1 MHPHS
6 PTVHAVV
13 SLGRT
18 GHFLLPS
25 AAQSASDAVPP
36 ERRGPP
42 QRLCLCSVRCSK
54 AAGATREKGMIMC
67 HGRPAALPPPSL
79 PGTWTVASDPWRMSS
94 VDPRWPPPRESHGF
108 IAAPPAQLP
117 PQQPLAQR
125 PHRVAY
131 VLAVIMPVILLAV
144 MAAPLGFAWTINR
157 LQKPPGR
164 VKTPPPLAPNAP
176 HGQPGLGDPY
186 FPQAGNSGY
195 DVIKYQI

>member
-25 AAQSASDAVPP
+25 AAPSASDAVPP

-42 QRLCLCSVRCSK
+42 QRPCLCSVRCSK
-54 AAGATREKGMIMC
+54 AAGATRVKWMITW

-79 PGTWTVASDPWRMSS
+79 PGTWTVTSDPWRMSS
-94 VDPRWPPPRESHGF
+94 VDPRWPPPQESQAF
-108 IAAPPAQLP
+108 TAAPPTQPL
-117 PQQPLAQR
+117 PQQPAVQR

-131 VLAVIMPVILLAV
+131 VL
-144 MAAPLGFAWTINR
+144 
-157 LQKPPGR
+157 
-164 VKTPPPLAPNAP
+164 
-176 HGQPGLGDPY
+176 
-186 FPQAGNSGY
+186 
-195 DVIKYQI
+195 